1 MRIAI
6 ALASLLVLS
15 ACADGRWVA
24 HDLSSFSFQFNSSA
38 PAKPFAKARP
48 AAAPRTSMAA
58 PAQTPRRS
66 LAASTY

>member
-6 ALASLLVLS
+6 ALTSLLFLG

-58 PAQTPRRS
+58 PGRPSGRA